1 MKTYLEPEEVQLI
14 EQSTEYLRDKLL
26 IRLLFHLGCR
36 ISEALGI
43 KISDI
48 DFIQGLVTIQHLKAR
63 IELSCPYC
71 NARLSKSHKFCP
83 GCGLEVAKVVTQ
95 EKEHQRFRTLPVDE
109 TTLAVLEEYIKR
121 DGPAS
126 RNGKKFIFD
135 ISRHRAWQIVRDCAK
150 KAGLPQLV
158 NSETGKTHNISPH
171 RLRDSFAVHAV
182 KLDDSSDG
190 LRMLQEH
197 LGHQSITTTMKYRKL
212 SGEELK
218 EWYQR
223 LWRGD
228 KT

>member
-1 MKTYLEPEEVQLI
+1 MRS
-14 EQSTEYLRDKLL
+14 EQS
-26 IRLLFHLGCR
+26 
-36 ISEALGI
+36 
-43 KISDI
+43 SD
-48 DFIQGLVTIQHLKAR
+48 GVVASVVVWGWLKPPRSAWW
-63 IELSCPYC
+63 C
-71 NARLSKSHKFCP
+71 F
-83 GCGLEVAKVVTQ
+83 T
-95 EKEHQRFRTLPVDE
+95 
-109 TTLAVLEEYIKR
+109 
-121 DGPAS
+121 
-126 RNGKKFIFD
+126 FD